1 VTDAGP
7 TTASVLPRGEYHPAL
22 DGLRAVAVIAVVLFH
37 AGATSELTGVAPG
50 GFIGV
55 SVFFTLSGYL
65 VTTLLLRRVG
75 RPGSVDQ
82 PSRVDLDLGRF
93 WTRRLKRLA
102 PASFAVVLG
111 TILLSNRF
119 WPGMATSDAL
129 AGAFGYTNWHV
140 IWSGQ
145 DALLRTI
152 VGPLGPFWSLGIEEQ
167 FYLLLVVAVIAAVRT
182 ARPMQTLTILIA
194 CGWSVSVAV
203 QLLANWPQYQLEFS
217 TVTRASELI
226 AGSALA
232 VLLHTRPDLLTRL
245 SSLLGPVGIVTMTV
259 VVVLAATTDYDPPWL
274 LHGGYG
280 VMSLV
285 NAALVMSLLTPGPL
299 TRALA
304 WAPAVAIGRLSYS
317 WYLVH
322 WPIILMLTPDRTGLE
337 SWALLALKVVASLA
351 LAVVLH
357 RAVEQPLRRAE
368 ARQRTVLVA
377 WAASSLVVVVAAIA
391 LL

>member
-1 VTDAGP
+1 MTDSAP
-7 TTASVLPRGEYHPAL
+7 SVSPLASRAAVGEYHPAL

-37 AGATSELTGVAPG
+37 AGATSDLSGVAPG

-65 VTTLLLRRVG
+65 VTTLLLRQIAG
-75 RPGSVDQ
+75 GGG
-82 PSRVDLDLGRF
+82 LDLGRF

-102 PASFAVVLG
+102 PASLVVVFV
-111 TILLSNRF
+111 TVLLSSRF
-119 WPGMATSDAL
+119 WPGMTTSDAL

-140 IWSGQ
+140 IWSGE

-152 VGPLGPFWSLGIEEQ
+152 VGPLGPFWSLAIEEQ
-167 FYLLLVVAVIAAVRT
+167 FYLLLVVVVIVAVRT
-182 ARPMQTLTILIA
+182 ARPIRTLTIVIA
-194 CGWSVSVAV
+194 CGWSASVVV
-203 QLLANWPQYQLEFS
+203 QLLADWPQYQLEFS
-217 TVTRASELI
+217 TITRASELL

-232 VLLHTRPDLLTRL
+232 VLIHARPEIQARL
-245 SSLLGPVGIVTMTV
+245 SSLLRPVGIVAMSIV
-259 VVVLAATTDYDPPWL
+259 VLLAATTDYDPPWL

-280 VMSLV
+280 AMSLV
-285 NAALVMSLLTPGPL
+285 NAALVMSLLAPGPL

-322 WPIILMLTPDRTGLE
+322 WPVILMLTPDRTGLE

-351 LAVVLH
+351 VAMILH
-357 RAVEQPLRRAE
+357 RAVEQPVRRLDVP
-368 ARQRTVLVA
+368 QRSVVVTF
-377 WAASSLVVVVAAIA
+377 AAASLVVVVTAIT

>member
-1 VTDAGP
+1 MTDAAP
-7 TTASVLPRGEYHPAL
+7 TTAPVIPRGEYHPAL

-65 VTTLLLRRVG
+65 VTTLLLRRIG
-75 RPGSVDQ
+75 HPGSVD
-82 PSRVDLDLGRF
+82 PPGSVDLDLGRF

-102 PASFAVVLG
+102 PASFVVVLV
-111 TILLSNRF
+111 TVLLSSRF

-167 FYLLLVVAVIAAVRT
+167 FYLLLVFAMVVVVRT
-182 ARPMQTLTILIA
+182 ARPMRTLTILVA
-194 CGWSVSVAV
+194 CGWSASVVV

-217 TVTRASELI
+217 TITRASELI

-232 VLLHTRPDLLTRL
+232 ALLHTRPELLARL
-245 SSLLGPVGIVTMTV
+245 SPVLRPVGIAAMIL
-259 VVVLAATTDYDPPWL
+259 VVVLAATTDYEPPWL

-280 VMSLV
+280 AMSLV

-322 WPIILMLTPDRTGLE
+322 WPIILILTPDRTGLE

-351 LAVVLH
+351 VAVILH
-357 RAVEQPLRRAE
+357 RVVEQPLRRAE
-368 ARQRTVLVA
+368 AKQRTVVIA
-377 WAASSLVVVVAAIA
+377 WAASSLLVVVAAVV

>member
-1 VTDAGP
+1 MTDSAP
-7 TTASVLPRGEYHPAL
+7 SASPVASRAAVGEYHPAL

-37 AGATSELTGVAPG
+37 AGATSDLSSVAPG

-65 VTTLLLRRVG
+65 VTTLLLRQIAG
-75 RPGSVDQ
+75 GGG
-82 PSRVDLDLGRF
+82 LDLGRF

-102 PASFAVVLG
+102 PASLVVVFV
-111 TILLSNRF
+111 TVLLSSRF
-119 WPGMATSDAL
+119 WPGMTTSDAL

-140 IWSGQ
+140 IWSGE

-152 VGPLGPFWSLGIEEQ
+152 VGPLGPFWSLAIEEQ
-167 FYLLLVVAVIAAVRT
+167 FYLLLVVVVIVAVRT
-182 ARPMQTLTILIA
+182 ARPIRTLTIVIA
-194 CGWSVSVAV
+194 CGWSASVVV
-203 QLLANWPQYQLEFS
+203 QLLADWPQYQLEFS
-217 TVTRASELI
+217 TITRASELL

-232 VLLHTRPDLLTRL
+232 VLIHARPEIQARL
-245 SSLLGPVGIVTMTV
+245 SSLLRPVGIVAMSIV
-259 VVVLAATTDYDPPWL
+259 VLLAATTDYDPPWL

-280 VMSLV
+280 AMSLV
-285 NAALVMSLLTPGPL
+285 NAALVMSLLAPGPL

-322 WPIILMLTPDRTGLE
+322 WPVILMLTPDRTGLE

-351 LAVVLH
+351 VAMILH
-357 RAVEQPLRRAE
+357 RAVEQPVRRLDVP
-368 ARQRTVLVA
+368 RRSVVVTF
-377 WAASSLVVVVAAIA
+377 AAASLVVIVAAIT

>member
-1 VTDAGP
+1 M
-7 TTASVLPRGEYHPAL
+7 ASRAAVGEYHPAL

-37 AGATSELTGVAPG
+37 AGATSDLSGVAPG

-65 VTTLLLRRVG
+65 VTTLLLRQIAG
-75 RPGSVDQ
+75 GGG
-82 PSRVDLDLGRF
+82 LDLGRF

-102 PASFAVVLG
+102 PASLVVVFV
-111 TILLSNRF
+111 TVLLSSRF
-119 WPGMATSDAL
+119 WPGMTTSDAL

-140 IWSGQ
+140 IWSGE

-152 VGPLGPFWSLGIEEQ
+152 VGPLGPFWSLAIEEQ
-167 FYLLLVVAVIAAVRT
+167 FYLLLVVVVIVAVRT
-182 ARPMQTLTILIA
+182 ARPIRTLTIVIA
-194 CGWSVSVAV
+194 CGWSASVVV
-203 QLLANWPQYQLEFS
+203 QLLADWPQYQLEFS
-217 TVTRASELI
+217 TITRASELL

-232 VLLHTRPDLLTRL
+232 VLIHARPEIQARL
-245 SSLLGPVGIVTMTV
+245 SSLLRPVGIVAMSIV
-259 VVVLAATTDYDPPWL
+259 VLLAATTDYDPPWL

-280 VMSLV
+280 AMSLV
-285 NAALVMSLLTPGPL
+285 NAALVMSLLAPGPL

-322 WPIILMLTPDRTGLE
+322 WPVILMLTPDRTGLE

-351 LAVVLH
+351 VAMILH
-357 RAVEQPLRRAE
+357 RAVEQPVRRLDVP
-368 ARQRTVLVA
+368 RRSVVVTF
-377 WAASSLVVVVAAIA
+377 AAASLVVVVTAIT

>member
-1 VTDAGP
+1 VTDAAP
-7 TTASVLPRGEYHPAL
+7 TTAIVAPRGVYHPAL
-22 DGLRAVAVIAVVLFH
+22 DGLRAVAVIAVVLYH
-37 AGATSELTGVAPG
+37 AGATSGLADVAPG

-65 VTTLLLRRVG
+65 VTTLLLRQ
-75 RPGSVDQ
+75 SDQ
-82 PSRVDLDLGRF
+82 GLDTRRF
-93 WTRRLKRLA
+93 WARRLKRLA
-102 PASFAVVLG
+102 PASLAVVLA
-111 TILLSNRF
+111 TVLLSSRF
-119 WPGMATSDAL
+119 WPGMTTSDAL

-167 FYLLLVVAVIAAVRT
+167 FYLLLVVGVTAAVRT
-182 ARPMQTLTILIA
+182 ARPIRTLTILVA
-194 CGWSVSVAV
+194 CGWSASVVV

-217 TVTRASELI
+217 TITRASELI

-232 VLLHTRPDLLTRL
+232 LLLHTRPELLARL
-245 SSLLGPVGIVTMTV
+245 SPLLRPVGIVAMSV
-259 VVVLAATTDYDPPWL
+259 IVLLAATTDYDPPWL

-285 NAALVMSLLTPGPL
+285 NAALVMSLLTPSPL
-299 TRALA
+299 TRVLA

-322 WPIILMLTPDRTGLE
+322 WPIILILTPERTGLE
-337 SWALLALKVVASLA
+337 SWALLGLKVVVSLA
-351 LAVVLH
+351 VAVLLH

-368 ARQRTVLVA
+368 VAQRSVVA
-377 WAASSLVVVVAAIA
+377 TWAAASLVVVIAAVV